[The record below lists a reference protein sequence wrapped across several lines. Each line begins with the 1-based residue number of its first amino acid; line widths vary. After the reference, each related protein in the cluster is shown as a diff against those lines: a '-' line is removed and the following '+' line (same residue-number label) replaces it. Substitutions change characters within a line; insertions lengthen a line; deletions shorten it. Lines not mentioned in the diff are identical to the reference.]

1 MDDDGSSILGF
12 PRSAGQERLSGI
24 IIPFILLNFF
34 SQHLSLS
41 FIHQT
46 NNVLFYHNPFA
57 YPTCTDTL
65 VFYLSSSP
73 ETSHGKQLEKMNL
86 QSYWPVQLNDC
97 LFGNRIEPT
106 KWNIVDWFGTWTW
119 DNDNDDDGPNYTHS
133 TRGGAVPRY
142 CREMDGRKT
151 RTKQAPKAQ
160 KGDRGIMVRGR
171 MGGGI
176 RSGSNRLMNDEEEQ
190 FVRLTRQPESN
201 FFRRLTR
208 IHFPAAAVNIN

>member
-65 VFYLSSSP
+65 VFYLSSAP

-86 QSYWPVQLNDC
+86 QSYWTVSLVTELNRRNGTLLIGLGHGHGTMIMMMMD
-97 LFGNRIEPT
+97 RIFP
-106 KWNIVDWFGTWTW
+106 
-119 DNDNDDDGPNYTHS
+119 
-133 TRGGAVPRY
+133 
-142 CREMDGRKT
+142 
-151 RTKQAPKAQ
+151 
-160 KGDRGIMVRGR
+160 
-171 MGGGI
+171 I
-176 RSGSNRLMNDEEEQ
+176 R
-190 FVRLTRQPESN
+190 
-201 FFRRLTR
+201 
-208 IHFPAAAVNIN
+208 PAAVLYRDIVVKWMVGKPARNRRPRHKRVTGELW